1 MRVFDIAFDYLLDTT
16 PPGTDADSNSP
27 RLKAD
32 HQLLWTKELCGGQL
46 FELAVSEIPKVRRK
60 NYLMFEQTPDKSI
73 TFGSDAITNSY
84 TRWVKPKALVEAKAQ
99 LNEEQKRRYF
109 DPPYTIGSAMI
120 WPVRGIHL
128 PTLNTARGM
137 RAKIADRMDLTLEC
151 IRRHYAKE
159 PDSPLADVITNYW
172 DFFELFGTFEKFVE
186 FFHFQD
192 LVTPEGKIAFFLEED
207 DEDKIFTRSGVPVTK
222 DEYIRVREASLKFIA
237 LRGNRMADW
246 VEENH
251 PDIKVR
257 RQ

>member
-32 HQLLWTKELCGGQL
+32 HQLLWKKELCEGQL
-46 FELAVSEIPKVRRK
+46 FKLAVSEIPKVRRK
-60 NYLMFEQTPDKSI
+60 NYLIFEQTPDKSI

-84 TRWVKPKALVEAKAQ
+84 TRWGKPNALAQAKAE
-99 LNEEQKRRYF
+99 LSDEQKRRYLN
-109 DPPYTIGSAMI
+109 PPYTIGSAMI

-128 PTLNTARGM
+128 PTLNTARGL
-137 RAKIADRMDLTLEC
+137 RKSIADRMDLTLEC

-159 PDSPLADVITNYW
+159 PGSALADVTTNYG
-172 DFFELFGTFEKFVE
+172 DFFELFCTFEKFVE

-192 LVTPEGKIAFFLEED
+192 LVTPEGKIDFFL
-207 DEDKIFTRSGVPVTK
+207 DEDEDNAFTRSGVPATK
-222 DEYIRVREASLKFIA
+222 DEYIRIQEASLKFIK

-251 PDIKVR
+251 RDIEVR

>member
-32 HQLLWTKELCGGQL
+32 HQLLWTKELGEGQL
-46 FELAVSEIPKVRRK
+46 FELTVSEDPKVRRE
-60 NYLMFEQTPDKSI
+60 NYLMFEQTPDKSF
-73 TFGSDAITNSY
+73 TVGSDAITNSY
-84 TRWVKPKALVEAKAQ
+84 TRWVKPKALVEAKAE
-99 LNEEQKRRYF
+99 LSEEQKSRYL

-137 RAKIADRMDLTLEC
+137 RQSIADRMDLTLEC
-151 IRRHYAKE
+151 IRRHYAGE
-159 PDSPLADVITNYW
+159 PGSPLADVITNYG
-172 DFFELFGTFEKFVE
+172 DFFELFGTFENFVE

-192 LVTPEGKIAFFLEED
+192 LVTPEGKIAFFL
-207 DEDKIFTRSGVPVTK
+207 DEDEDTVFTRPGVPATK
-222 DEYIRVREASLKFIA
+222 DEYTRMREASLKFIA

-251 PDIKVR
+251 RDVEVR
-257 RQ
+257 RP